1 MRLKYQTAI
10 ATFIQFITLAFLN
23 IGTGAVSVVST
34 CRANNGNCVS
44 NLLVSLI
51 FFILITLWFAFVW
64 VLGYAAQEHRSKRL
78 AQALIVAEA
87 LIAIFALFDIK
98 HHSDP
103 LSLLTS
109 FIDLCLSGWVISLAY
124 RLMKAGGGRIVAK
137 QSTRQRL
144 KH

>member
-1 MRLKYQTAI
+1 MKLKYQTAI

-23 IGTGAVSVVST
+23 IGTGAVSVITT

-64 VLGYAAQEHRSKRL
+64 ILGYAAQEQRSKRL
-78 AQALIVAEA
+78 AQALIVAETF
-87 LIAIFALFDIK
+87 IAIFALFDIK

-103 LSLLTS
+103 LSLATS
-109 FIDLCLSGWVISLAY
+109 IIDLCLSAWVISLSY

-137 QSTRQRL
+137 QRPRQRL
-144 KH
+144 KQ